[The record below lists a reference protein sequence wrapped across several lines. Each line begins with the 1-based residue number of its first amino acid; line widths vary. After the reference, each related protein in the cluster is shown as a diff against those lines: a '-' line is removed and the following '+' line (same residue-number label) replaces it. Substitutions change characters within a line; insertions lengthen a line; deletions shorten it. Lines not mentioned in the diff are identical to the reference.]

1 MDPSSTRILPITKLR
16 AALKGSFALTPDS
29 EGYEASLHR
38 WSEAAEKRAVSHQL
52 ICITN
57 ITLTLNLWLR
67 QL

>member
-1 MDPSSTRILPITKLR
+1 MEPNSTLALPITKLR

-52 ICITN
+52 VYITN
-57 ITLTLNLWLR
+57 IKLTL
-67 QL
+67 